1 MAVLTIT
8 YEPVRTIADTVPHP
22 HRTLA
27 GELLRWSAYAFRPDW
42 KYTPEQCRI
51 LARWY
56 ELRDD
61 AVPEDPNDPETWGR
75 AFRWESGTL
84 RRLKGW
90 GKDPKMA
97 SVCAMEFVGP
107 CRLVGFRADGSPI
120 GGPPQ
125 EAWVQ
130 IFATAAGQNVNTMSA
145 FSTIFSQAAID
156 RYQIKLGQEV
166 CYAIQADTDGRQ
178 CRLEAK
184 ASSFRAAEGGRPSF
198 SLLNETWHWVQATGG
213 PRLAA
218 TIRPNS
224 TKVGGRTMEITNAP
238 VIGEESVAEG
248 TWYAFQKQRDGIN
261 RDAGIYYDSVEA
273 PPGVDLA
280 DEDQLRAAIL
290 CARGD
295 SVWINPGRVMKDIWS
310 ASTTED
316 ESRRKYLNQLSSH
329 DDALVDRDTWD
340 LATVEA
346 ADGIRPGERIVL
358 AFDGGKT
365 DDSTGLLAMRVRDK
379 MVQKLALWEK
389 PDGPAGKGWE
399 VDGTEV
405 NDMVAH
411 VFKRYTVVG
420 FFADV
425 AGWESYVADWS
436 EKYGKHLL
444 IKASGK
450 STVGF
455 DMRAN
460 QREITTE
467 HMAMVGAIETV
478 ALPHVRDY
486 SLTRH
491 ALNARKRPNQ
501 YGIGFGKESRES
513 KLKVDLYACM
523 VIAWIAH
530 RRLTESGK
538 LKPQKA
544 PGQLQTRGGF

>member
-1 MAVLTIT
+1 
-8 YEPVRTIADTVPHP
+8 
-22 HRTLA
+22 
-27 GELLRWSAYAFRPDW
+27 
-42 KYTPEQCRI
+42 
-51 LARWY
+51 
-56 ELRDD
+56 
-61 AVPEDPNDPETWGR
+61 
-75 AFRWESGTL
+75 
-84 RRLKGW
+84 
-90 GKDPKMA
+90 MA

-145 FSTIFSQAAID
+145 LSTIFSQAAID
-156 RYQIKLGQEV
+156 RYAIKLGQEV
-166 CYAIQADTDGRQ
+166 CYASQADTDGRQ

-184 ASSFRAAEGGRPSF
+184 ASSFRAAEGGRPSMA
-198 SLLNETWHWVQATGG
+198 LLNETWHWVEGNHG

-218 TIRPNS
+218 TIRPNA

-248 TWYAFQKQRDGIN
+248 TWYAFEKQRDGVN

-280 DEDQLRAAIL
+280 DEEQLRAAIL

-295 SVWINPGRVMKDIWS
+295 SVWINPDRVMKDIWS

-329 DDALVDRDTWD
+329 DDALVERDTWD
-340 LATVEA
+340 LATVEP
-346 ADGIRPGERIVL
+346 ADGLRPGERIVL

-365 DDSTGLLAMRVRDK
+365 DDSTALLAMRVRDRL
-379 MVQKLALWEK
+379 VQPLALWEK
-389 PDGPAGKGWE
+389 PDGPAGKNWE

-405 NDMVAH
+405 NDMVGH
-411 VFKRYTVVG
+411 VFRKYTVVA

-425 AGWESYVADWS
+425 AGWEGWVADWS
-436 EKYGKHLL
+436 ETYGKDLL

-450 STVGF
+450 SSVGF

-467 HMAMVGAIETV
+467 HMAMVGAIEAQ

-491 ALNARKRPNQ
+491 TMNARKRPNK

-513 KLKVDLYACM
+513 KLKIDLYATM
-523 VIAWIAH
+523 VIAWIAL

-538 LKPQKA
+538 LKPQKR
-544 PGQLQTRGGF
+544 PGTLQTRGGF